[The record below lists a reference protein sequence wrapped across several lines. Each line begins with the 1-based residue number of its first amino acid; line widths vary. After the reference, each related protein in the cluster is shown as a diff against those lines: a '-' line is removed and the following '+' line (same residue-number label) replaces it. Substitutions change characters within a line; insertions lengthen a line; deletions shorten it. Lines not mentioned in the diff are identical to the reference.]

1 MMKYQVYLFSFFFL
15 FSACKAEEKKQEIRV
30 HSSGPVISS
39 DGRSITFPDRESI
52 SFFKTD
58 SLRKEKV
65 VAELTAPAVIA
76 ANVLPSGS
84 GASQNIVL
92 FSAPDLAG
100 DYTQLIQTQINLQEI
115 EDIVIK
121 QKELE
126 LERTKEL
133 QSFGSATGQELL
145 NAETELLMART
156 SLELEK
162 ASMIEYEIRLQSGGF
177 NPEELQKAS
186 AGTAY
191 LICDIPENQ
200 INKIKTGQS
209 CKAIFSAYPDQPVA
223 GHVDAVTDMVD
234 PSTRMVKVRI
244 VIRNASGKFKTGMY
258 ANVSFGLVGG
268 EFVNVGASSL
278 ITIQGR
284 HYVFVKVSPD
294 EFERR
299 EIQIGQQL
307 GDRVVVYEGVEE
319 GEEIATEGVMQLKGL
334 SFGY

>member
-1 MMKYQVYLFSFFFL
+1 MMKYPVYILSFFL
-15 FSACKAEEKKQEIRV
+15 LLLSCKAEEEKKEIRV

-39 DGRSITFPDRESI
+39 DGRTITFPDRESI

-65 VAELTAPAVIA
+65 VAELTAPGVIA

-162 ASMIEYEIRLQSGGF
+162 ARSE
-177 NPEELQKAS
+177 
-186 AGTAY
+186 
-191 LICDIPENQ
+191 
-200 INKIKTGQS
+200 
-209 CKAIFSAYPDQPVA
+209 
-223 GHVDAVTDMVD
+223 
-234 PSTRMVKVRI
+234 
-244 VIRNASGKFKTGMY
+244 
-258 ANVSFGLVGG
+258 
-268 EFVNVGASSL
+268 
-278 ITIQGR
+278 
-284 HYVFVKVSPD
+284 
-294 EFERR
+294 ERR
-299 EIQIGQQL
+299 VGKE
-307 GDRVVVYEGVEE
+307 
-319 GEEIATEGVMQLKGL
+319 
-334 SFGY
+334 